1 MTVEIIT
8 IGNELLS
15 GSTLDTNASCIARSV
30 NATGLPV
37 SRISSVGDG
46 IEEIARALK
55 NVLAETRYVIVTG
68 GLGPTDDD
76 RTSRAAAQ
84 AFGRK
89 LCLNEEALAAIE
101 KKFQGIQLKV
111 PFPSRKQALL
121 PEGVQIIPNPIG
133 TASGFLIED
142 GGRQFMFLPGVPYEA
157 EAMTESFIIPHLR
170 EKNGLPRFI
179 ISKTLRVFGLWES
192 AIQEKLQGI
201 LPGKASVSLAYLPHY
216 PEVRLQLSARG
227 TDQDALRSDIEL
239 CAGIIRETIG
249 EFIYSDEDEPLEA
262 VVGKLLTQR
271 RATLAVAESCT
282 GGLISNRLTNVSGS
296 SAYLERAVIVYSNRS
311 KVELLHIPEE
321 MVNEH
326 GAVSEPVA
334 RCMAQGV
341 RELSGST
348 FGLAVTGIAGPAGG
362 SPEKPVGTVFI
373 GIAAAS
379 FDEVKK
385 YRFYGNR
392 EQIKIM
398 SSQMALSNL
407 RHFILSCPPKGKP

>member
-30 NATGLPV
+30 NAIGLPV
-37 SRISSVGDG
+37 SRISSVGDSMD
-46 IEEIARALK
+46 EIVGALK

-101 KKFQGIQLKV
+101 KKFQGIQLKM

-170 EKNGLPRFI
+170 EKNGLPRFM

-201 LPGKASVSLAYLPHY
+201 LPGKTSVSLAYLPHY

-227 TDQDALRSDIEL
+227 TDQDAVRSDIEL

-334 RCMAQGV
+334 RCMAQSV

-348 FGLAVTGIAGPAGG
+348 FGLAVTGIAGPTGG
-362 SPEKPVGTVFI
+362 SPEKLVGTVFI